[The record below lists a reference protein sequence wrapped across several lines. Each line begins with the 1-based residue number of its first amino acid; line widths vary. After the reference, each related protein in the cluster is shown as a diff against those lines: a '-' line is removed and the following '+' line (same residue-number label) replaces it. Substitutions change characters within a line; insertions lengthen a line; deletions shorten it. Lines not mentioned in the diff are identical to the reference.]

1 MHAAQLF
8 SNRFPLAC
16 PYLSPPPCAP
26 VVFPFHV
33 VCVSSRAFCGYPTGQ
48 WYCFDDT
55 EVSEVNEA
63 TVGEQEAYILF
74 YQRRTDLTRKK
85 WLLDTIKAAQLD
97 VKTIAKK

>member
-1 MHAAQLF
+1 MNCF
-8 SNRFPLAC
+8 SNRVPLAC
-16 PYLSPPPCAP
+16 PYLSPLCPCGLSFSMSCA
-26 VVFPFHV
+26 
-33 VCVSSRAFCGYPTGQ
+33 SRLAHCCWLPHGGQ